1 MKITEQMQQSEQFT
15 NTEKAVIQFLIKNSQ
30 HIEKLTIH
38 EVAEQT
44 FSSNATIIRL
54 CHKLGYDGYRE
65 FKVALVRE
73 IESDKYVV
81 KNVDY
86 SKPFEKQESTASIVK
101 SIYSLHK
108 ESMDIM
114 QAQLDIRTLEQMVRH
129 LLSAERIFLFGI
141 SDVKIRLSG
150 FMNKLLKIGCF
161 PVLATE
167 NTEEGNICPYI
178 TKKDCAFFVT
188 YSGSHPT
195 YLYCVKILKK
205 NHVPILMLTA
215 NPDSSIYPYGTCRL
229 CVPDQEKKDKIA
241 PFYSQLVFEYLLNLI
256 YSLMYRELT
265 DKK

>member
-1 MKITEQMQQSEQFT
+1 MKIIEQMQHQEQFT
-15 NTEKAVIQFLIKNSQ
+15 DTEKEIIRFLLENGQ
-30 HIEKLTIH
+30 QMERMTIH
-38 EVAEQT
+38 QIAEQT
-44 FSSNATIIRL
+44 YSSNATIIRL

-65 FKVALVRE
+65 FKVAFIRE
-73 IESDKYVV
+73 MESDKYVV

-86 SKPFEKQESTASIVK
+86 SKPFQKQESTASIVK

-114 QAQLDIRTLEQMVRH
+114 QAQLDIKTLEQMVRL

-167 NTEEGNICPYI
+167 NSEEGNICPYV
-178 TKKDCAFFVT
+178 TERDCAFFVT
-188 YSGSHPT
+188 YSGSYT
-195 YLYCVKILKK
+195 MYLYCAKILKK
-205 NHVPILMLTA
+205 NHVPILLLTA
-215 NPDSSIYPYGTCRL
+215 NPDSQIYPYATCRI

-256 YSLMYRELT
+256 YSLMYRELI
-265 DKK
+265 DKN